1 MVGYNI
7 GEAVGGSCRRPDGGQ
22 PLSWGHL
29 PNGGTVA
36 NLGNY
41 KRWLYGPIFM
51 YLPWFSEVMIYLDVH
66 LDIIHVF
73 RILAKDICRNC
84 DRKI

>member
-7 GEAVGGSCRRPDGGQ
+7 TENVKGGRDQGGQRGLRREQGGQPLPKSQ

-36 NLGNY
+36 NLGISFY
-41 KRWLYGPIFM
+41 
-51 YLPWFSEVMIYLDVH
+51 YLFTIYL
-66 LDIIHVF
+66 
-73 RILAKDICRNC
+73 ILLGHFSQRNG
-84 DRKI
+84 ITY